1 MTTILL
7 DEAPARN
14 TADIDPVWMVLH
26 TPAGAQRRRWG
37 EDMARIVSDLVKHDW
52 LVWTEQA
59 GAEVHAK
66 HRAFM
71 AH

>member
-1 MTTILL
+1 MNILL
-7 DEAPARN
+7 DETPTRN
-14 TADIDPVWMVLH
+14 TAEPDPVWMVLH
-26 TPAGAQRRRWG
+26 TPSGAQRRRWG
-37 EDMARIVSDLVKHDW
+37 EDMARIVNDLVKHDW
-52 LVWTEQA
+52 LVWTESD